1 MRGRGRERASEEGG
15 GRVFRTSPHPCA
27 WPTWSLHFFLRNWA
41 QQCRGVHEHSVPV
54 RMRISVFWA
63 CCLWT
68 SNCVCILFC
77 HKVSRMYIS
86 SYKRWH
92 FYPGDRVCSG
102 YLKKT
107 VSSLHVFLVKQTK
120 ELLGS
125 VLPETLQEVSPE
137 DWLPFYLMDSHC
149 CPNRVK

>member
-1 MRGRGRERASEEGG
+1 MFFCVTGRSNAVAFMSALSLLGCGYLCS
-15 GRVFRTSPHPCA
+15 GRVVFGHPIVFAFYFVTRCQGCVFHLTSDGIF
-27 WPTWSLHFFLRNWA
+27 TL
-41 QQCRGVHEHSVPV
+41 E
-54 RMRISVFWA
+54 
-63 CCLWT
+63 T
-68 SNCVCILFC
+68 
-77 HKVSRMYIS
+77 
-86 SYKRWH
+86 
-92 FYPGDRVCSG
+92 DRVCSG